1 MIIDK
6 IENTKLYTQI
16 PDYVCEFL
24 KTLSKDTP
32 CGRYNLS
39 DTDYV
44 NIEEYLTKTIS
55 DAKFETHDKYIDIQL
70 LLSGKERIYLDS
82 RDGLKEANPYNL
94 EKDITFY
101 TDDINFSDYVTLDG
115 TNFVMIYPHEAH
127 APQVSNDNIPHNVKK
142 VVFKLKI

>member
-16 PDYVCEFL
+16 PDCVCEFL

-44 NIEEYLTKTIS
+44 NIEEYPTKTIS

-82 RDGLKEANPYNL
+82 RDGLKEANPYNP

>member
-44 NIEEYLTKTIS
+44 NVEEYQTKIIS

-70 LLSGKERIYLDS
+70 LLSGKERIYLTS
-82 RDGLKEANPYNL
+82 RDGLTEANPYNS

-101 TDDINFSDYVTLDG
+101 IDNISKADYVTVD
-115 TNFVMIYPHEAH
+115 TSNFIVIYPHEAH
-127 APQVSNDNIPHNVKK
+127 APQVSNDGIPHNVKK

>member
-44 NIEEYLTKTIS
+44 NIEEYPTKTIS

-82 RDGLKEANPYNL
+82 RDGLKEANPYNS